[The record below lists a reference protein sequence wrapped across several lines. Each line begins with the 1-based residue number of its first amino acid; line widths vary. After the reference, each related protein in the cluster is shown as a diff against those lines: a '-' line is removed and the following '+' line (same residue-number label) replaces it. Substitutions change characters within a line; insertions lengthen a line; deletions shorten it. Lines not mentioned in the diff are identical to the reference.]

1 MLSITGQPA
10 VDGRIFSLNLNV
22 KRHHFHQLSENKR
35 FVVLTTYEY
44 LMIHKPMN
52 FVYVVSTNVIRR
64 IDWLAWNAV
73 KV

>member
-44 LMIHKPMN
+44 LMIRKPMN
-52 FVYVVSTNVIRR
+52 FVYVVSTNVIKRKTG
-64 IDWLAWNAV
+64 WHGMM
-73 KV
+73 

>member
-35 FVVLTTYEY
+35 FVVLDIYNQ
-44 LMIHKPMN
+44 I
-52 FVYVVSTNVIRR
+52 
-64 IDWLAWNAV
+64 
-73 KV
+73 KVCVENEQ